1 MPNNHQKAAGQMKM
15 PLRGGVPRRPGA
27 ASFNKALQRTAR
39 SRYCSNANA
48 LASPSLSLGRSHI
61 ESLCPQDS
69 QGLLGAIKN
78 NASIQPDPGLVETE
92 AAFITTDLLWR
103 HSWIDQGGNVF
114 PAQMT
119 GHAVSSSFSGC
130 AIVAQGN
137 RRWIIAIANCSSSQS
152 SR

>member
-1 MPNNHQKAAGQMKM
+1 
-15 PLRGGVPRRPGA
+15 
-27 ASFNKALQRTAR
+27 
-39 SRYCSNANA
+39 
-48 LASPSLSLGRSHI
+48 
-61 ESLCPQDS
+61 
-69 QGLLGAIKN
+69 LLGAIKN

-103 HSWIDQGGNVF
+103 HSRIDQGGNVF

-119 GHAVSSSFSGC
+119 VHAVSSSLSGA